1 MQQSTIALIER
12 YYAAFNAGDITGM
25 LVLLADNVVHDI
37 NQGARETGQP
47 AFRAFLERLNACYR
61 ERLTDIVV
69 MSSPDGA
76 RAGAEFTVRGEYLRT
91 DEGLPPA
98 RGQKYALPA
107 GAFFE
112 VRDERIVRVTT
123 YYNLADWIAQ
133 VRR

>member
-1 MQQSTIALIER
+1 MQQSTVVLIDR
-12 YYAAFNAGDITGM
+12 YYAAFNAGDMTGM
-25 LVLLADNVVHDI
+25 LALLADNAVHDI
-37 NQGARETGQP
+37 NQGARETGKT
-47 AFRAFLERLNACYR
+47 AFRAFLERMNACYR

-76 RAGAEFTVRGEYLRT
+76 RAGAEFTVRGEYLRA

-98 RGQKYALPA
+98 CGQKYALPA

-112 VRDERIVRVTT
+112 VRDERIARVTT